1 MDNIYSCS
9 GEKGRRDF
17 CFEHGTLL
25 FRTRGGIVFFRRTPF
40 RLFVPRF
47 CSPGQLIPSF
57 SSLLTHPLPSWR
69 FSPGEINGRVSS
81 QRPLQSNRGL
91 FRESQEGRFTGS
103 EELEETH
110 KYPMVE
116 ARLQLAA
123 SSIGVKLQGVRSS
136 RQAPELLPIENQP
149 HLLRKTP

>member
-1 MDNIYSCS
+1 MSIAQESSSGSIDTGNVGAWKASRDSAHCQSPGIITADVNSYERQTVDNIYSCS

-25 FRTRGGIVFFRRTPF
+25 FRTRGGVVFFRRTPF

-57 SSLLTHPLPSWR
+57 SSLLTYPLPSWR

-91 FRESQEGRFTGS
+91 FRESQEGRDSQG
-103 EELEETH
+103 
-110 KYPMVE
+110 
-116 ARLQLAA
+116 AR
-123 SSIGVKLQGVRSS
+123 
-136 RQAPELLPIENQP
+136 N
-149 HLLRKTP
+149 